1 MKEKELKYEKII
13 KENVE
18 KQNRINL
25 LENKFKEAE
34 K

>member
-1 MKEKELKYEKII
+1 MKEKELKYEKMI